1 MEFRKNVPVV
11 FEEFPMSDFGSTKEK
26 KLQRIIESEKILN
39 EIQDMDILLERVLTE
54 ARGIVH
60 ADAGSIYILEN
71 NLLKI
76 RYAQNDTQ
84 QRKLAPGQKLPFKYF
99 SFPLD
104 AKSMCA
110 SCVITK
116 QIVNEA
122 DAYAISPDKTYS
134 FNRQSD
140 MLSGYRT
147 KSAIAIPL
155 ISPSGNV
162 LGVLQI
168 INAQDQD
175 GNIISFDDDAELYLK
190 HFASSA
196 TQALERTYLTR
207 EMVIR
212 MVEMAG
218 FRDPKE
224 TGNHVNR
231 VASYAVE
238 IYDKWAYNHNV
249 PAEDFNKF
257 RDALKIAAMLHDVG
271 KVGISDVILRKPGRF
286 TEEEF
291 SVIKGHTYIGAS
303 LFKNKQSPLDNMA
316 YDVALHHH
324 EWWNGAGYPGKID
337 MDTIDIY
344 QPLKNQREG
353 LIGEDIP
360 LAARIVAVAD
370 VFDAL
375 SSKRVYKDAWSEEN
389 ALIEIQQN
397 AGKQFDPEVVMA
409 FFEVIPRIREIQA
422 SMPDL

>member
-1 MEFRKNVPVV
+1 
-11 FEEFPMSDFGSTKEK
+11 MSDFNNSKEQ

-39 EIQDMDILLERVLTE
+39 EIQDMDVLLERVLTE

-60 ADAGSIYILEN
+60 ADAGSIFILEN
-71 NLLKI
+71 NILKI

-84 QRKLAPGQKLPFKYF
+84 QRKLGPGQKLPYKYF
-99 SFPLD
+99 SFPAD
-104 AKSMCA
+104 EKSMCGA
-110 SCVITK
+110 CVVTK
-116 QIVNEA
+116 EIVNVE
-122 DAYAISPDKTYS
+122 DAYFIPPDKKYS
-134 FNRQSD
+134 FNRQPD

-147 KSAIAIPL
+147 QSVITIPL
-155 ISPSGNV
+155 ISPAGNV

-168 INAQDQD
+168 INAQDEN
-175 GNIISFDDDAELYLK
+175 GKIISFDDDAELYLK

-238 IYDKWAYNHNV
+238 IYDKWAYNHKV
-249 PAEDFNKF
+249 PPLEFNRF
-257 RDALKIAAMLHDVG
+257 RDTLKIAAMLHDVG

-291 SVIKGHTYIGAS
+291 SVIKGHTYIGAC
-303 LFKNKQSPLDNMA
+303 LFKNKQSQLDNMA

-324 EWWNGAGYPGKID
+324 EWWDGNGYPGKID
-337 MDTIDIY
+337 MDKIDIY
-344 QPLKNQREG
+344 EPLKNQKEG
-353 LIGEDIP
+353 LKGEDIP

-375 SSKRVYKDAWSEEN
+375 SSKRVYKEAWSEEN
-389 ALIEIQQN
+389 VLIEMQQG

-422 SMPDL
+422 SMPDV

>member
-1 MEFRKNVPVV
+1 MA
-11 FEEFPMSDFGSTKEK
+11 DFSSTKEK

-39 EIQDMDILLERVLTE
+39 EIQDMDVLLERVLTE

-76 RYAQNDTQ
+76 RYVQNDTQ
-84 QRKLAPGQKLPFKYF
+84 QRKLGPGQKLPYRYF
-99 SFPLD
+99 SFPVD
-104 AKSMCA
+104 EKSMCG

-116 QIVNEA
+116 QIVNVE
-122 DAYAISPDKTYS
+122 DAYFIPEDKKYS
-134 FNRQSD
+134 FNRQPD

-147 KSAIAIPL
+147 KSVITIPL
-155 ISPSGNV
+155 ISPGGNV

-168 INAQDQD
+168 INAQDKNE
-175 GNIISFDDDAELYLK
+175 NIISFDEDAELYLK

-238 IYDKWAYNHNV
+238 IYDKWAYNHKI
-249 PAEDFNKF
+249 PPLDFNRF
-257 RDALKIAAMLHDVG
+257 RDTLKIAAMLHDVG
-271 KVGISDVILRKPGRF
+271 KVGISDLILRKPGRF

-291 SVIKGHTYIGAS
+291 SVIKGHTYIGAR
-303 LFKNKQSPLDNMA
+303 LFKNKQSPLDSMA

-324 EWWNGAGYPGKID
+324 EWWDGNGYPGMID

-344 QPLKNQREG
+344 QPLKNQKKG
-353 LIGEDIP
+353 LKGEEIP

-375 SSKRVYKDAWSEEN
+375 SSKRVYKEAWSEEN
-389 ALIEIQQN
+389 VLIEMQQN
-397 AGKQFDPEVVMA
+397 AGKQFDPEVLMA

-422 SMPDL
+422 SMPDN